1 MFSRQSLPV
10 PTTMTAMSQSLDLL
24 FYPLQ
29 RCKVEKVPGV
39 GREQGDLEI
48 HTSFFIIIITRVSLL
63 YNVVL
68 VSAVQQSESAVCMH
82 IYPLP
87 LEPPSHPL
95 LHTPPHPTPLGH
107 SEH

>member
-39 GREQGDLEI
+39 GTEQGDLEI

-87 LEPPSHPL
+87 LEPPSQPH
-95 LHTPPHPTPLGH
+95 LHLTPLSYH
-107 SEH
+107 RPQS